1 MGAASLAFIVYTNQ
15 RSESMWRDSNPRWSA
30 WKADVIG
37 RYTTHA
43 LTLVVRIVL
52 FGIITASEIIQ
63 TPTYL
68 STRILARVNS
78 VCLKRLVAELIDP
91 IENTLGGTRTHTEQ
105 ILSLLSLP
113 IGLRGQKITRGKG
126 MPFIYQSLAD

>member
-1 MGAASLAFIVYTNQ
+1 MGAASLAIIVYTNQ

-91 IENTLGGTRTHTEQ
+91 IEKC
-105 ILSLLSLP
+105 
-113 IGLRGQKITRGKG
+113 LRRDSNPHSEEHRLKRCAYAISPLR
-126 MPFIYQSLAD
+126 P